1 MFGGEKYQVRKE
13 DKLPREMQRGAY
25 MVRWCNDNIAGCR
38 SAATGLIPVRTATIA
53 TFRLVGYFTWNEG
66 DGPIQSGPAIQF
78 NSTMRQYA
86 NETMNAG

>member
-1 MFGGEKYQVRKE
+1 
-13 DKLPREMQRGAY
+13 
-25 MVRWCNDNIAGCR
+25 
-38 SAATGLIPVRTATIA
+38 
-53 TFRLVGYFTWNEG
+53 LVGYFTWNEG